1 MTDKIRVETSVKDES
16 LIEVRRKQ
24 IVRAGVDLF
33 RQKGFHR
40 ATTREIAKA
49 AGFSIGTLY
58 EYIRTKEDVLY
69 LVSDSIFNEVMN
81 RLSHF
86 PTNAGTIDS
95 LREAIRQYFLLID
108 SMFDEFTI
116 MYQETKSLPKEAMH
130 YVLSKELEMVA
141 LFQKILSSCVKAGVL
156 NMNERELF
164 LAANHLVVQGQSWA
178 FRRWALKNHF
188 TIEEYIQLQTNLF
201 LNGVLHFE
209 K

>member
-1 MTDKIRVETSVKDES
+1 MTDKIRVQTSVKDES

-69 LVSDSIFNEVMN
+69 LVCDSIFNEVMN
-81 RLSHF
+81 RLAHF
-86 PTNAGTIDS
+86 PTNAGTIDA

-116 MYQETKSLPKEAMH
+116 MYQETKSLPKEAMQ
-130 YVLSKELEMVA
+130 YVLSKELEMVSV
-141 LFQKILSSCVKAGVL
+141 FQDILSSCVKAGVL
-156 NMNERELF
+156 NMNEQELF

-178 FRRWALKNHF
+178 FRKWALKNHF
-188 TIEEYIQLQTNLF
+188 TIEQYIQLQTNLF